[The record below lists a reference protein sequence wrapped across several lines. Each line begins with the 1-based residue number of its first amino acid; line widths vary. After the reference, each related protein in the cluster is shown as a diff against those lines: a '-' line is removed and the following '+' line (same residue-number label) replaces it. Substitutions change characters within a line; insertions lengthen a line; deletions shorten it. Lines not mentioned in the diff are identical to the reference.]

1 MLIWRWRKRVFSPQ
15 WTFLNTGLCWRWG
28 ILQLLLSLGG
38 LVLSGCGFP
47 MPDDA
52 AWQSMGLV
60 FRPQSRREYQ
70 CYFLNTGAAGGA
82 ME

>member
-1 MLIWRWRKRVFSPQ
+1 MEKTRIQPSVDLFEYRTALEVGDSAAAA
-15 WTFLNTGLCWRWG
+15 FLA
-28 ILQLLLSLGG
+28 G

-47 MPDDA
+47 VPDDA